1 MTIPST
7 TSLAYA
13 PAPAIITLNSG
24 GAVCKRGFSSTSG
37 KHEELA
43 SQLGMSRAMSLRG
56 PYFAAESEHALS

>member
-7 TSLAYA
+7 TSLVYA

-24 GAVCKRGFSSTSG
+24 GVVCERGFSSTSG

-43 SQLGMSRAMSLRG
+43 SQLDMSRAMSLRG
-56 PYFAAESEHALS
+56 PYFAAESEHTL

>member
-7 TSLAYA
+7 TSLACS

-24 GAVCKRGFSSTSG
+24 GAICERGFSSTSG

-43 SQLGMSRAMSLRG
+43 SQLDMSRAMSLRG
-56 PYFAAESEHALS
+56 PYFAAESEHTL